1 MQIVPGTGL
10 PEAVSPWQASPLA
23 RLVSDAEAGDS
34 FSLPATVQQ
43 PRGGGGLG
51 LRLTVVPAVVPAV
64 VPVIVAGAIGATELV
79 GTGVTSA
86 AAAGV
91 AAAAAAPDFGG
102 PPASADSSTSG

>member
-10 PEAVSPWQASPLA
+10 PDAVSPWQASPLA
-23 RLVSDAEAGDS
+23 RLVSDADAGES

-51 LRLTVVPAVVPAV
+51 LRLTVVPAVVP
-64 VPVIVAGAIGATELV
+64 VIVAGALGVIEVV
-79 GTGVTSA
+79 GTGVTS
-86 AAAGV
+86 AAGV